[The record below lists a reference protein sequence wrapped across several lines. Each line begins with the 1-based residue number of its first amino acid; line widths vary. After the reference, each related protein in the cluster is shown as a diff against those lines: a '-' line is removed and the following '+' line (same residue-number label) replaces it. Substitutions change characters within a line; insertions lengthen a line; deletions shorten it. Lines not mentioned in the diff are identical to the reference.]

1 MLITA
6 LVFVLIL
13 SGLVIAHE
21 LGHFW
26 VAKLAKIRVEQ
37 FSIFFPPHIFKKK
50 IGETEYALGSIPL
63 GGYVKLYGEDEQTQG
78 KGSFA
83 SASVATRLTVII
95 AGVVMNLLLAVTL
108 LTVGFSI
115 GMPPVVSTP
124 SQLGLNVP
132 TNVIITTV
140 EAGSAANQAGVVTG
154 DTVLG
159 FESAAALQDFTASHR
174 GQTVPITISHAGV
187 ERTVLPHL
195 AISGPAF
202 GVGLAEAT
210 IIKTNPITALRISVV
225 ETGHIVMAMGRF
237 LKDFVVGLFG
247 HAKIAPE
254 VTGPVGI
261 FVFTGEAIQLGFTYV
276 IQLAA
281 MISVNLALVN
291 VIPFPGLDG
300 GRALFV
306 VLEGIFRR
314 KVVHERY
321 EAIAHA
327 VGFWLLMIFFI
338 AITVRDIGRFF

>member
-6 LVFVLIL
+6 IVFVVIL

-26 VAKLAKIRVEQ
+26 AAKLAKIRVEQ
-37 FSIFFPPHIFKKK
+37 FSIFFPPHAVKKK
-50 IGETEYALGSIPL
+50 FGETEYALGIIPL
-63 GGYVKLYGEDEQTQG
+63 GGYVKLFGEDEATKG

-83 SASVATRLTVII
+83 SASVFTRLIVII
-95 AGVVMNLLLAVTL
+95 AGVGMNLLLAVLL
-108 LTVGFSI
+108 LTIGFSI

-124 SQLGLNVP
+124 AELHINAP
-132 TNVIITTV
+132 ANVIITTV
-140 EAGSAANQAGVVTG
+140 EPGSAAEKSGVTTG
-154 DTVLG
+154 DIVRG
-159 FESAAALQDFTASHR
+159 FETADALQDFTASHR
-174 GQTVPITISHAGV
+174 GQMISLVITHAGAD
-187 ERTVLPHL
+187 RTITPTL
-195 AISGPAF
+195 ATSGPAL

-210 IIKTNPITALRISVV
+210 IIKTPLLTSLRISVL
-225 ETGHIVMAMGRF
+225 ETGHIIAAMGTF

-247 HAKIAPE
+247 HAKIAQE

-261 FVFTGEAIQLGFTYV
+261 FVFTGEAIQLGITYV

-306 VLEGIFRR
+306 ILEGIFRR
-314 KVVHERY
+314 KVVHEKY

-327 VGFWLLMIFFI
+327 VGFWLLMVFFVV
-338 AITVRDIGRFF
+338 ITVRDIGRFF